1 MDILINMILEN
12 SSMIPLA
19 KPYPL
24 SLMNLMYAL
33 CEVLCTNWTH
43 VLASNSLRA
52 ALMALTARESETAEI
67 NYFSMRTNIADPFF
81 FYLLRLL
88 SSA

>member
-1 MDILINMILEN
+1 MDILINIQIILEN

-43 VLASNSLRA
+43 VLASYSLIA
-52 ALMALTARESETAEI
+52 PLMALTARESETVEI
-67 NYFSMRTNIADPFF
+67 NYFSMSTNIAVF

-88 SSA
+88 SST